1 MVLIFGLA
9 PRSRMPLKTGA
20 LLKTGNASTVFR
32 SRRLHSTSNQT
43 TAVSATA
50 APSHGSN
57 LDISEDAVEAANAA
71 STFSS
76 QLLGASSDAFL
87 ALPQALGGVSYAT
100 SIVLLTVALRCTVT
114 LPMIVWQRRRIRRVQ
129 ELVVPAAK
137 AWLADARYA
146 LRAEYRRAGK
156 GYEQYVTALNLM
168 VRIRALPSAFQA
180 ITISDGICATSPHT
194 G

>member
-1 MVLIFGLA
+1 MAQTFGLA
-9 PRSRMPLKTGA
+9 TRSRMPLNIGG
-20 LLKTGNASTVFR
+20 LKTGNISTHFR
-32 SRRLHSTSNQT
+32 SRRLYSMSNQT
-43 TAVSATA
+43 TAAATATA
-50 APSHGSN
+50 ASHRSN
-57 LDISEDAVEAANAA
+57 VDLPEEAVEAANAA

-76 QLLGASSDAFL
+76 QLLGASSEAFL

-168 VRIRALPSAFQA
+168 VRIRALPSAF
-180 ITISDGICATSPHT
+180 
-194 G
+194 